1 VIFRA
6 LEPTVAEKGS
16 QR

>member
-6 LEPTVAEKGS
+6 QEPTVAEKGS